1 MCESDIHTL
10 APSVWT
16 EDSFVVRFL
25 YTPSPSKVTMAEESS
40 VNASMAY
47 ALKKIEITIS
57 GMGQKFLDVDKV
69 MNNLQATQVSL
80 SRNLSTMQSRVQS
93 LGIGISQGVQR
104 NMFSSPESLAQNK
117 TGGQTTPSKPSLNQ
131 ILWTRNLM
139 VRTRLRT
146 SLSKKVL
153 SSSRL
158 LRKSA
163 ANREK

>member
-1 MCESDIHTL
+1 MCESDILTL

-47 ALKKIEITIS
+47 ALKKIKITIS

-69 MNNLQATQVSL
+69 VNNLQATQVSL

-93 LGIGISQGVQR
+93 LGTGISQGVQR
-104 NMFSSPESLAQNK
+104 SMFSSPESLAQNK
-117 TGGQTTPSKPSLNQ
+117 TGGQTTPSASHPS
-131 ILWTRNLM
+131 TRSCGLA
-139 VRTRLRT
+139 TWW
-146 SLSKKVL
+146 
-153 SSSRL
+153 
-158 LRKSA
+158 
-163 ANREK
+163 